1 VNLAK
6 GQIGEDP
13 SSLLG
18 GLLGTTIGLAA
29 FSRQYTELAAGRPFY
44 CYLDE
49 FRSFTSMA
57 NMFSELR
64 KYRIGMIVVHQYLNQ
79 LEPDLRY
86 EVLGTTG
93 TLISF

>member
-1 VNLAK
+1 
-6 GQIGEDP
+6 
-13 SSLLG
+13 
-18 GLLGTTIGLAA
+18 
-29 FSRQYTELAAGRPFY
+29 
-44 CYLDE
+44 
-49 FRSFTSMA
+49 MA

-93 TLISF
+93 TLISFCNLRPKDASFIGKRSAIPICYGSVR